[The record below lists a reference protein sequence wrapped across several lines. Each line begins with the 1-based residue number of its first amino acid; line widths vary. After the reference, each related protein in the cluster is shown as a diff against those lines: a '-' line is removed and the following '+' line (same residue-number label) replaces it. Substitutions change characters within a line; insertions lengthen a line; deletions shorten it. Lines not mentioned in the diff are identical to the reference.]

1 MSFAQFR
8 HRKSLRR
15 LSGPELRAIGSVCD
29 HSLGINALD
38 GVTHRCGGNDRA
50 TLQECFSAAI
60 EHLRRHQAT
69 GAVVNEHMACIPRQR
84 LQTSLHRLLP
94 GASPLNPGHGLPCMV
109 KQGRHGGMVQRLT
122 NHTDPID
129 RLRGTGSFQGPRE
142 DGSPMHS
149 KQKLVA
155 IRPHAPATAGCSNQ
169 QMHKRL
175 LLTAG

>member
-1 MSFAQFR
+1 MSFTQFR
-8 HRKSLRR
+8 HRESLRR

-29 HSLGINALD
+29 HALGINALD
-38 GVTHRCGGNDRA
+38 GVTHRSGGNDRA
-50 TLQECFSAAI
+50 ALQECFSAAI
-60 EHLRRHQAT
+60 EHLRRHQTT
-69 GAVVNEHMACIPRQR
+69 GAVVNKHVACIPRQR

-94 GASPLNPGHGLPCMV
+94 GAPPFNPCHGLPCMV
-109 KQGRHGGMVQRLT
+109 KQGRHGALVNRLT
-122 NHTDPID
+122 DHTDPID
-129 RLRGTGSFQGPRE
+129 GLRSTGGFQGPCE
-142 DGSPMHS
+142 NGSPMHS